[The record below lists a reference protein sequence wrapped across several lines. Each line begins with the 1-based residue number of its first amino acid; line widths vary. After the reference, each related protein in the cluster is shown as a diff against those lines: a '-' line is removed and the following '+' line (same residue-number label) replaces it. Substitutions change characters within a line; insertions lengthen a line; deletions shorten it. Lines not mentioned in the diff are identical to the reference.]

1 MGSAARASMRRPTVL
16 GHLIAV
22 AGVTVALLL
31 GGCGSGS
38 STDTS
43 ASGSGAP
50 TDFFGVDPGVAPD
63 AQDFQQMSHAQV
75 ASVRLGL
82 NWAAVQPIRGPYN
95 WRLPDSL
102 ISGLAAEGIGY
113 LPVLSTTPGWVAPQA
128 TTPPLASSQASESWA
143 QFLKAAV
150 ERYGPHG
157 SFWRPAP
164 DGGASPFHTL
174 CRCNAD
180 PRPITSWQVW
190 NEPSLTHYFT
200 APSPVTSYAK
210 LLQISHDAITSV
222 DPQAQIVLAGVPGF
236 AAKGGLDAWQ
246 FLGELFQVPGV
257 NNNFDV
263 VALHPYARDVD
274 QLEMEIKKVRAVM
287 KENGDEAK
295 PLWITELGWGSDPPD
310 RFGFNKGVD
319 GQEHL
324 LTQSFT
330 LLLRERAAWNIGR
343 VYWFEWRDPPSS
355 AQVGCSFCTSA
366 GLLRNNRQPKPAY
379 DAYTHFTVGQS
390 N

>member
-1 MGSAARASMRRPTVL
+1 VL
-16 GHLIAV
+16 GA
-22 AGVTVALLL
+22 AAALLL
-31 GGCGSGS
+31 GGCGSS
-38 STDTS
+38 SS
-43 ASGSGAP
+43 SSSSGPGAP
-50 TDFFGVDPGVAPD
+50 AEFFGVDPGVAPD
-63 AQDFQQMSHAQV
+63 AQDFQQMSHAGV

-82 NWAAVQPIRGPYN
+82 NWAAVQPKPGPYN
-95 WRLPDSL
+95 WRLPDAL
-102 ISGLAAEGIGY
+102 ISGLAANGIGY

-128 TTPPLASSQASESWA
+128 TTPPLANSQDSGSWA
-143 QFLKAAV
+143 QFLRAAV

-164 DGGASPFHTL
+164 NGGPSPFRTL

-222 DPQAQIVLAGVPGF
+222 DPRAQIVLAGVPGY
-236 AAKGGLDAWQ
+236 ATKGGLDAWK
-246 FLGELFQVPGV
+246 FLGELFRVPGV
-257 NNNFDV
+257 NSDFDV
-263 VALHPYARDVD
+263 VSLHPYARDVG
-274 QLEMEIKKVRAVM
+274 QLQTEIEKVRTAM
-287 KENGDEAK
+287 KENGDGDK

-310 RFGFNKGVD
+310 RFGFNKGTD
-319 GQEHL
+319 GQEQL

-343 VYWFEWRDPPSS
+343 VYWFEWRDPPPS

-366 GLLRNNRQPKPAY
+366 GLLQNSRQPKPAY
-379 DAYTHFTVGQS
+379 DAFTHFTVGQS